1 MSIIFQ
7 HHETL
12 KRLGTN
18 DIGMTDEDISS
29 QRKAKAE
36 ERKEEVIKAQT
47 PGLSY
52 S

>member
-1 MSIIFQ
+1 
-7 HHETL
+7 
-12 KRLGTN
+12 
-18 DIGMTDEDISS
+18 MTDEDISS

-52 S
+52 WLSQMRTCSKI